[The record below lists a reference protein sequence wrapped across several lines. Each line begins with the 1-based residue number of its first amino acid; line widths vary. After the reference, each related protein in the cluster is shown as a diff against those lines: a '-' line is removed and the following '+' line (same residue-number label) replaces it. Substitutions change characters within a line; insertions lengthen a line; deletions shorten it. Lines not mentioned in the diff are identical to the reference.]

1 MTRACL
7 ATLAGLL
14 TLVPS
19 LAVAQQIND
28 AQIAS
33 IVLTANQVDVDA
45 GRLAADRASTDA
57 AKTFARLMVSDHTAV
72 NTSASE
78 LAERLH
84 LTPEDNETSRTLKA
98 DGARRLA
105 ALKALSGAAFD
116 RAYIVQEVTYHQ
128 QVLDALDTLLI
139 PNARHSDL
147 KALLVKVRPA
157 FVAHLD
163 HARQLQASSGSR

>member
-7 ATLAGLL
+7 AALAGLL
-14 TLVPS
+14 MIPPP
-19 LAVAQQIND
+19 AVAQTIND

-57 AKTFARLMVSDHTAV
+57 VRTFARLMVSDHTAV

-78 LAERLH
+78 LAGRLQ
-84 LTPEDNETSRTLKA
+84 LTPEDNETSRALKA
-98 DGARRLA
+98 GGARHLA
-105 ALKALSGAAFD
+105 ALKALGGATFD
-116 RAYIVQEVTYHQ
+116 RAYIAQEVTYHQ
-128 QVLDALDTLLI
+128 KVLDALDTVLI
-139 PNARHSDL
+139 PNARHADL

-163 HARQLQASSGSR
+163 HARQLQASAGSR